1 MSEKKSEKT
10 IPKTLVSINE
20 ISTAWLQA
28 VFDYAGVD
36 VPAIVDSKI
45 EPIGHGNSSHT
56 CKVSLAYEN
65 HATDA
70 PGSVI
75 CKFSLAEGKGAE
87 LVKKSGIYLCEAK
100 TLNFLSKDSA
110 ARIPKCYLASVS
122 SDTSNFN
129 LVAEDLSVFC
139 RPGDQIS
146 GCSIADAKAVVT
158 ELSRFH
164 RQFWN
169 APILD
174 KIDWV
179 IPTFDTY
186 KYGLIVLRH
195 RFTGRLSE
203 EEFDFIERAISEI
216 DRWLNDIPIN
226 RTLLHTDCRADNIM
240 FDYRDA
246 NHPAAYLIDWAMVR
260 IGDAMSDVAYF
271 LTSSLSPQDR
281 LACEMDMLALHTQE
295 IAAQD
300 PTYTLEIAEQ
310 SYRKNIMSSMYL
322 TLLSATGIPQAPH
335 SDLLLNALAQRNC
348 AAIKHWLD

>member
-1 MSEKKSEKT
+1 MSENKSEKT
-10 IPKTLVSINE
+10 ISKTLVSINE

-36 VPAIVDSKI
+36 VPAIVDFKI

-56 CKVSLAYEN
+56 CKVSLAYKNE
-65 HATDA
+65 ATDA
-70 PGSVI
+70 PESVI
-75 CKFSLAEGKGAE
+75 CKFSLTDGKGAE
-87 LVKKSGIYLCEAK
+87 LVKKFGIYLCEAK

-110 ARIPKCYLASVS
+110 ARIPKCYLASGS

-174 KIDWV
+174 TVDWV
-179 IPTFDTY
+179 IPTFDIY
-186 KYGLIVLRH
+186 KYGLTVLRD
-195 RFTGRLSE
+195 RFIGQLSE
-203 EEFDFIERAISEI
+203 EEFNIIERVIPEI
-216 DRWLNDIPIN
+216 DRWLKVIPTN

-246 NHPAAYLIDWAMVR
+246 SHPAAYLIDWAMVR
-260 IGDAMSDVAYF
+260 IGDAMTDVAYF

-300 PTYTLEIAEQ
+300 PAYTLEMAEQ
-310 SYRKNIMSSMYL
+310 SYRNNIVSSMYL
-322 TLLSATGIPQAPH
+322 TLLSATGIPQTPH
-335 SDLLLNALAQRNC
+335 SDLLLMALAQRNC